1 MEKIIK
7 NCRVK
12 KSNRD
17 NTNRENFRI
26 LLGFKE
32 KDLFITKEESVLIKI
47 MKVLSMERIL
57 LQYFVLNY
65 KIYVYFPEHK
75 LAIEIDEKGHTDRKI
90 DYEIERKNKVKEKL
104 GCIFIRINPGEKD
117 YDIFVEIG
125 KIHNRIKESV

>member
-1 MEKIIK
+1 
-7 NCRVK
+7 
-12 KSNRD
+12 
-17 NTNRENFRI
+17 
-26 LLGFKE
+26 
-32 KDLFITKEESVLIKI
+32 

-117 YDIFVEIG
+117 YDIFVEIS
-125 KIHNRIKESV
+125 KIHNHIKQSV